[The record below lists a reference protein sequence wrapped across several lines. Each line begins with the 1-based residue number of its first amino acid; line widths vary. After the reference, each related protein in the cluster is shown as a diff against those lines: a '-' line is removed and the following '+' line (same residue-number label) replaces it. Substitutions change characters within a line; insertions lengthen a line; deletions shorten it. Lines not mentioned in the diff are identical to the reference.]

1 MGDLKR
7 NFSDETT
14 CSAIEKRF
22 KRKSNNEATFT
33 TEELVNQSGKTIRNR
48 VNFQSMDSYTR
59 HKLLVNYYVLT
70 HPDKLKQTFQRDT
83 TNDKTDFMV
92 LRDNHR
98 FIWSEEELNSS
109 ELTWGQRVAKKYYE
123 KLFKEYCII
132 DLSRFVENKFGMRW
146 RTEPELV
153 LGKGQFICGE
163 KHCPVK
169 AELTSWEVL
178 FSYCEMGEKKSAL
191 IKVRLC
197 PDCSYKLNYNHKH
210 KKAKKHQKAK
220 KKSKSN
226 DNETSNNQSTS
237 SLSNHQIKEEI
248 LSESEEND
256 QTPVSSENDSNYQDL
271 IDKIWKQP
279 IKLEPEETETTLE
292 NEVDDY
298 LNNLFM

>member
-210 KKAKKHQKAK
+210 KKAKKHQKSK

-226 DNETSNNQSTS
+226 DNETSNNQSAS

-256 QTPVSSENDSNYQDL
+256 QIPVSSENDSNYQDL

>member
-210 KKAKKHQKAK
+210 KKAKKHQKSK

-226 DNETSNNQSTS
+226 DNETSNNQSAS
-237 SLSNHQIKEEI
+237 SFSNHQIKEEI

-256 QTPVSSENDSNYQDL
+256 QIPVSSENDSNYQDL